1 MVLYINILIES
12 RCVLDIKDFLA
23 KMNSVPH
30 VSGHEGELAQVISAE
45 FSKYA
50 EVSIDKIG
58 NLTALKR
65 GSGGGP
71 KIMICAHMDEIGMMV
86 ATIEEGGFV
95 KFSPIGGIDKR
106 NILAQEVTIHGREKV
121 FGVIGIKPPHL
132 TSPEDRK
139 KAVDFHNMA
148 IDTGYSKEKL
158 VELIRPGDIITF
170 AGDNFELKNNKLT
183 GVALDDIAGV
193 AAMHIALKNLEYY
206 NHKSDVY
213 FVASVREEVH
223 QYGGGKVATYNI
235 EPDIG
240 IAIDV
245 TFGRAPGHDEYE
257 TFELGKG
264 PVLAI
269 GPGHTRKL
277 FEALKK
283 VASSNKIPYQVECAP
298 TSSGTDAYA
307 IQVGKGGVV
316 TGLISIPLKYM
327 HSTVETLHLGDV
339 EMCGKL
345 VSDYVISLQSEG
357 DEKC

>member
-1 MVLYINILIES
+1 M
-12 RCVLDIKDFLA
+12 DIKDFLA
-23 KMNSVPH
+23 KMSSVPH
-30 VSGHEGELAQVISAE
+30 VSGYEGELAQVISAE

-65 GSGGGP
+65 GTGDGP
-71 KIMICAHMDEIGMMV
+71 RIMICAHMDEIGLMV

-139 KAVDFHNMA
+139 KAVDFFDMA

-158 VELIRPGDIITF
+158 EELVRPGDIITL
-170 AGDNFELKNNKLT
+170 AGDNFELKNNKLA

-193 AAMHIALKNLEYY
+193 AAMHIALKNLEFY
-206 NHKSDVY
+206 NHRADVY
-213 FVASVREEVH
+213 FVASAQEEVSW
-223 QYGGGKVATYNI
+223 YGGARVATHNI
-235 EPDIG
+235 KPDIG

-283 VASSNKIPYQVECAP
+283 VAAKNKIPYQVECAP
-298 TSSGTDAYA
+298 TSQGTDAHI
-307 IQVGKGGVV
+307 IQIGEGGVV
-316 TGLISIPLKYM
+316 TGLVSIPLRYM
-327 HSTVETLHLGDV
+327 HSTVETLHINDI

-345 VSDYVISLQSEG
+345 ISDYVISLQSEG